1 MRSGQA
7 PCGGGLSGDRDLSK
21 PILPLWNPVPTALV
35 ADFGKKNL
43 TPRINSEAKA
53 RRPRLSEGRRQ
64 YCSRL
69 GVLLS
74 RPCNSDN
81 QPFER
86 LVEKA
91 IEQNRDDDDNEKKLA
106 DAERMNSFANERRVG
121 EINKM
126 DV

>member
-1 MRSGQA
+1 MESGA
-7 PCGGGLSGDRDLSK
+7 HSLSRR
-21 PILPLWNPVPTALV
+21 
-35 ADFGKKNL
+35 FRQENL

-91 IEQNRDDDDNEKKLA
+91 IEQNRDDDDDNENKLA
-106 DAERMNSFANERRVG
+106 DAERLNTLSN
-121 EINKM
+121 
-126 DV
+126 